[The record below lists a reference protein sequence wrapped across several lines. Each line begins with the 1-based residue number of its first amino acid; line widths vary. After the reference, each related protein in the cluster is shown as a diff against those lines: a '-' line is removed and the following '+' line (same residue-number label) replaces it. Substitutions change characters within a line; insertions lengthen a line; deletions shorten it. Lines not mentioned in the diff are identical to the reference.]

1 MSKSNTAPRRSR
13 RIASQE
19 PEEMGLPLPTNK
31 RAPKKAAPW
40 DVIAASTRVI
50 NGDRNSALSLTKKQ
64 RLAIIDNITARLE
77 KAESETTSSAAR
89 ILELEGQLHV
99 AEAAAAAKRSL
110 RADSMQLQIQLKV
123 QERRA
128 AATALESVPVPAPSQ
143 QQQERVTASPPSSPQ
158 HEEVPL
164 LLGAGQA
171 AQEPPAL
178 PATPLPA
185 WRRVIGTAASLLSP
199 FGRRAAS
206 PLPANTTPARVSHA
220 EQQTTTPLGVLT
232 PARKRSA
239 EEEIDTPRPA
249 KRATPAATP
258 TAAKTPRAFLMPS
271 TKNRRVPT
279 SLSTVTEYTEDQSQL
294 GRTLPIGTTPAMPE
308 EHSEFASSLLAG
320 TTPSKPPQRRSI
332 ASVRAKRLQNAG
344 TPLPPLSWEQ
354 RARAITPAAPA
365 ENNADRRFEKAERLR
380 KLHKELAEL
389 NKDEDIIEMESHRR
403 KGVKVD
409 DLQYIPHN
417 RPGESSGTFRVPDI
431 DSDDE
436 MEVEMSVPER
446 SNVFEEAVAREPT
459 PAAVAEPRPEEQQQQ
474 EEEPMWVFPS
484 VGKRDPNEPRLTH
497 EEEMEARAAFRADYA
512 VWLVE
517 HGLEVPVWTN

>member
-1 MSKSNTAPRRSR
+1 MSKNTAAPRRSR

-19 PEEMGLPLPTNK
+19 PEEMGLPIPTNK

-77 KAESETTSSAAR
+77 HAESETTSSAAR
-89 ILELEGQLHV
+89 ILELEGKLRV
-99 AEAAAAAKRSL
+99 AEAAAATKRSL

-128 AATALESVPVPAPSQ
+128 AAAALESVPVLAPSQ

-164 LLGAGQA
+164 LLGSGQA

-199 FGRRAAS
+199 FGRRAPS
-206 PLPANTTPARVSHA
+206 PLPANTAPARVSHA
-220 EQQTTTPLGVLT
+220 EQQTTAPLGELT

-239 EEEIDTPRPA
+239 EGEIDTPRPA

-294 GRTLPIGTTPAMPE
+294 GRTLLVGTTPTAMPE
-308 EHSEFASSLLAG
+308 ERSEFGSSLLVG
-320 TTPSKPPQRRSI
+320 TTPSKPPQRRSV
-332 ASVRAKRLQNAG
+332 ASARAKRLQTAG
-344 TPLPPLSWEQ
+344 TPLQPLSWEQ
-354 RARAITPAAPA
+354 RARTITPAVPA
-365 ENNADRRFEKAERLR
+365 ETNADRRFEKAERLR
-380 KLHKELAEL
+380 KLQKELAEL
-389 NKDEDIIEMESHRR
+389 NKDVDIIEMESHRR
-403 KGVKVD
+403 KRVKVD
-409 DLQYIPHN
+409 DLKYIPHN

-436 MEVEMSVPER
+436 MEVEMSFPER
-446 SNVFEEAVAREPT
+446 SNVFEEATAQEPI
-459 PAAVAEPRPEEQQQQ
+459 PEAMPEVEQEQA
-474 EEEPMWVFPS
+474 EEPMFVFPS
-484 VGKRDPNEPRLTH
+484 VGKRSMNEPRLTH

-517 HGLEVPVWTN
+517 RGLEIPVWTI